1 MVKIAGPRK
10 KSGASIYSNWIFDK
24 EFLSEKSRERHE
36 ELVKLKSSGDI
47 RASDGWEEKAKRRF
61 HLHFDRLGD
70 ESKRTYQSAARHF
83 SKYLG
88 IPKAEAKV
96 STVVARLILLSYL
109 EATTLVEEYVM
120 WCQTDLELSPNS
132 INVRLAAL
140 RWFVDASRR
149 VGWVDWKL
157 DVKNVKGGKVR
168 DTRGPS
174 DAEFRRILRVVN
186 AMEGPVAKRTKALVY
201 MLAFM
206 GVRISS
212 AISLD
217 MGNIS
222 FDEERVRVKW
232 KGKGDKISQYIWRPM
247 GDETMEALREWIH
260 LRGPHDGPVFVRLD
274 KSSGRGKDRLTIRS
288 AQRDIESVGREAAT
302 LRKLTP
308 HGFRHFFAT
317 NNLQEEG
324 NTRKVMKATGH
335 TNVKTIEVYDDSDDD
350 EARDVIQSME
360 SRWLSDL
367 EDFEDEDEAEIQERY
382 SGTEQESEGESENE
396 LEDLGVYSATSV
408 AASAVSYSRISTG
421 LKSVDYLLGG
431 KGSKWG
437 IVRGSLVLLGGGRG
451 LGKST
456 LARQIS
462 FNVCQANP
470 NVRVLYASAEE
481 TPEQIT
487 EALQRLNCVHPN
499 LYLVGNRSL
508 NRVCEV
514 ADKLGASIVIIDSV
528 STVTVDGVNKRPGS
542 VTQVK
547 AAGQYM
553 LDWCKGVDGDG
564 SGTGGSDAAVILIAH
579 VTSQGEIAGPTELE
593 HHVDAI
599 YSFMSPAK
607 RSSYR
612 TLGCEGKNRF
622 GDSTREISFQMTE
635 KGLVEKTNVDDP
647 EMDSSS
653 YSVFDGVYDEV
664 DETYSMMDEDEFGE

>member
-1 MVKIAGPRK
+1 
-10 KSGASIYSNWIFDK
+10 
-24 EFLSEKSRERHE
+24 
-36 ELVKLKSSGDI
+36 
-47 RASDGWEEKAKRRF
+47 
-61 HLHFDRLGD
+61 
-70 ESKRTYQSAARHF
+70 
-83 SKYLG
+83 
-88 IPKAEAKV
+88 
-96 STVVARLILLSYL
+96 
-109 EATTLVEEYVM
+109 
-120 WCQTDLELSPNS
+120 
-132 INVRLAAL
+132 
-140 RWFVDASRR
+140 
-149 VGWVDWKL
+149 
-157 DVKNVKGGKVR
+157 
-168 DTRGPS
+168 
-174 DAEFRRILRVVN
+174 
-186 AMEGPVAKRTKALVY
+186 
-201 MLAFM
+201 
-206 GVRISS
+206 
-212 AISLD
+212 
-217 MGNIS
+217 
-222 FDEERVRVKW
+222 
-232 KGKGDKISQYIWRPM
+232 M
-247 GDETMEALREWIH
+247 GDETMEALRDWIQ
-260 LRGPHDGPVFVRLD
+260 LRGSHSGPVFVRLD
-274 KSSGRGKDRLTIRS
+274 KSSGKGKDRLTIRS

-367 EDFEDEDEAEIQERY
+367 EDLEDEDEAEIQERY
-382 SGTEQESEGESENE
+382 SGTEQEPEEGSEDE

-421 LKSVDYLLGG
+421 LQSVDYLLGG

-487 EALQRLNCVHPN
+487 EALQRLNCLHPN
-499 LYLVGNRSL
+499 LYLIGHRSL

-564 SGTGGSDAAVILIAH
+564 PGTGGSDAAVILIAH